1 MPTPGPGCEPCV
13 YKKECEDS
21 GRPFAV
27 FTPYPDGWDGE
38 CTDECLAEQP
48 CQLPCGDTRC
58 SVSAFVRIGTNG
70 KRVIEYF
77 IVGPDNNCADYIRAL
92 SFSAHNTVEYDRKC
106 IARIDALHC
115 GDIAPYGGSVDFD
128 LFGGAISSDDDA
140 SNSHSVDLSSA
151 DSSSSSSK
159 RGHCVVKEDWCPKQR
174 QSRFIVTFRPGFRG
188 VVVEVP
194 DDFVIAVEP
203 VHLLQSDGSY
213 YRCSKACTLD
223 LPVAKCGNSRCDSAS
238 SSGGDDLCAEYG
250 QHLVAPPPKPVAF
263 VPNIRAQVHAIEQQV
278 MRLAVA
284 QADHGVHAI
293 CLPPST
299 TIGVLDNSNG
309 AEARAWLNALEEQA
323 FALAHCPRAPAP
335 TATDEYSLNLGAAE
349 HVGSCDVARCRAA
362 LLHATR
368 LTGNVV
374 PRTAAA
380 FVARARALTGAAR
393 DAYAAERF
401 NEARQAAC
409 CATLLTES
417 LLAEYAC
424 AVEHCGADHVYPSN
438 AVFATDSNS
447 SSRRRALHASS
458 PPRAQSHEPL
468 VTLVAFEECDV
479 ATEEFVPDN
488 DLNDAVFAVYATSMV
503 GALTRRW
510 FASAVHIETRALGTT
525 SDFALELRLAD
536 AHIPA
541 GSRLLVLHHGSG
553 AAEECYVANS
563 HAAATPDCPS
573 TDVIRL
579 VRSVRSALPHHPS
592 SSIPFTN
599 TVAEMALAEPAHLV
613 SLYIQVP
620 SSAGVNGIPTL
631 RLAFEL
637 RDRATDCVV
646 RTLHFD
652 SARSPHGFGLLAPA
666 PFYWPL
672 EGMPAFI
679 NGTELPDGGLCIGGD
694 RARSHCN
701 QRDEC
706 AGGYCE
712 MADGHVGRHHCYD
725 APLPGINSDALCTRI
740 SQCPYGKCYGYEGVR
755 STQAGVY
762 PLLAAHLDAPA
773 PDNAAW
779 YATRTGAVDGHAYY
793 DPEAHRSRT
802 D

>member
-1 MPTPGPGCEPCV
+1 V
-13 YKKECEDS
+13 YKKQCEDT

-27 FTPYPDGWDGE
+27 FTPYPDNWDGE
-38 CTDECLAEQP
+38 CNDECLAEQP
-48 CQLPCGDTRC
+48 CQLPCGDTQC
-58 SVSAFVRIGTNG
+58 SVSAFVRAGANG
-70 KRVIEYF
+70 KRQIEYF
-77 IVGPDNNCADYIRAL
+77 IVGRDEHCADYIRAL
-92 SFSAHNTVEYDRKC
+92 SFSAHNIVEYDRKC
-106 IARIDALHC
+106 IARIGGLHC

-128 LFGGAISSDDDA
+128 FFDSSEEKASGLAELSSSDGG
-140 SNSHSVDLSSA
+140 
-151 DSSSSSSK
+151 K
-159 RGHCVVKEDWCPKQR
+159 RGRCVVKEDWCPKQR
-174 QSRFIVTFRPGFRG
+174 QSRFLVTFRPGFRG
-188 VVVEVP
+188 VVIEVP

-203 VHLLQSDGSY
+203 VHLLQSDGST
-213 YRCSKACTLD
+213 YRCSRACTLE
-223 LPVAKCGNSRCDSAS
+223 LPVAKCGNTRCDGAS
-238 SSGGDDLCAEYG
+238 SSGTEDLCAEYG
-250 QHLVAPPPKPVAF
+250 RHALAAPPKPVIF
-263 VPNIRAQVHAIEQQV
+263 VPHISVQAHGVETARQSFV
-278 MRLAVA
+278 
-284 QADHGVHAI
+284 QADRGKHAT
-293 CLPPST
+293 CRPPSA
-299 TIGVLDNSNG
+299 TIGVRDNSDG
-309 AEARAWLNALEEQA
+309 GEARAWLAALEEQA
-323 FALAHCPRAPAP
+323 YALAHCPRAPAP
-335 TATDEYSLNLGAAE
+335 TATDAYSLALGSAE
-349 HVGSCDVARCRAA
+349 RVGSCDVTRCRAA

-368 LTGNVV
+368 LTGGAV
-374 PRTAAA
+374 PSTAAA
-380 FVARARALTGAAR
+380 FVARARALGGAAR

-409 CATLLTES
+409 CATLLFES
-417 LLAEYAC
+417 LLTEYEC
-424 AVEHCGADHVYPSN
+424 AVEHCDADHIYPSN
-438 AVFATDSNS
+438 GVLATAADN
-447 SSRRRALHASS
+447 RRRSAHAAPHSGS
-458 PPRAQSHEPL
+458 GGAQSHEPRT
-468 VTLVAFEECDV
+468 TLVAFEECDV
-479 ATEEFVPDN
+479 PTEEFVPDN

-510 FASAVHIETRALGTT
+510 FASALHIETRALGTT

-541 GSRLLVLHHGSG
+541 GSRLLLLHHGSG
-553 AAEECYVANS
+553 ATEECFVANS
-563 HAAATPDCPS
+563 PSAATADCPS

-579 VRSVRSALPHHPS
+579 VRSVRSALPHHAS

-599 TVAEMALAEPAHLV
+599 TVAEMALAEPAHLA

-652 SARSPHGFGLLAPA
+652 SARSPHGFGVLAPA
-666 PFYWPL
+666 PFFWPL

-679 NGTELPDGGLCIGGD
+679 NSTDLPDSGLCIGGD
-694 RARSHCN
+694 RARSHCTE
-701 QRDEC
+701 RDEC

-712 MADGHVGRHHCYD
+712 MADGHTGRHHCYD

-755 STQAGVY
+755 STQSGVY
-762 PLLAAHLDAPA
+762 PLLAAHLDSPA

-779 YATRTGAVDGHAYY
+779 YATRTGAVDGRAYY